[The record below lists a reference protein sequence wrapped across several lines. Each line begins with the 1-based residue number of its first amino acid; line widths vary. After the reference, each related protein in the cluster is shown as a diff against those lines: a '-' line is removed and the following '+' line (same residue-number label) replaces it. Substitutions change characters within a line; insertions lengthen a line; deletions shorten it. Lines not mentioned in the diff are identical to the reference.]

1 LIPRKKEGRKKLE
14 VKDLEEFLDI
24 ALEDISRNWRKYLE
38 EFESKERMR

>member
-1 LIPRKKEGRKKLE
+1 LIPKDKRRKKKLE

-38 EFESKERMR
+38 EFEERRR